1 MDHHNCLI
9 DLFGMSVGLGL
20 DRSVSLILG
29 AVGLLKLDEI
39 VSILFPD
46 FSCGLF
52 SSAHG
57 FTIYNIGG
65 IGSSQMINDRE
76 ENSRILLEAAE
87 NGDVSAFK
95 WAVALHRS
103 IDEPYDFGEG
113 RLRTPLMIAC
123 FHGQV
128 EVIKFLIKTNCVFV
142 NFQSSDGIT
151 AIQYSIQAQLPRIS
165 SNN

>member
-1 MDHHNCLI
+1 MVRGGFRISNLWI
-9 DLFGMSVGLGL
+9 P
-20 DRSVSLILG
+20 R
-29 AVGLLKLDEI
+29 AP
-39 VSILFPD
+39 FP
-46 FSCGLF
+46 
-52 SSAHG
+52 
-57 FTIYNIGG
+57 TTK
-65 IGSSQMINDRE
+65 MINDRE